1 MPSNAFT
8 QHLLALLEDADEL
21 VDVHGQ
27 MRTGRPGRQ
36 WGLGAL
42 NRAVVVM
49 SVSAWEA
56 YIEEVIIEAI
66 TAIRPAAGNPL
77 GIWPALNASARSAV
91 GRFNNP
97 NVDNVRILIS
107 DSIGLPDITAFWS
120 WKNCTVV
127 HARELLAE
135 ALSLRHQIAHGVNP
149 RPIIHSDYATGL
161 PKFLQRLG
169 NTTDGGIRKHLV
181 ETLGIANPWPL

>member
-27 MRTGRPGRQ
+27 MRTGLPGRQ

-66 TAIRPAAGNPL
+66 TAIRPAAGNAL
-77 GIWPALNASARSAV
+77 GNWPALNASARSAI

-97 NVDNVRILIS
+97 NVENVRMLIS
-107 DSIGLPDITAFWS
+107 HSIGLPDITAS
-120 WKNCTVV
+120 WYWRNCTV
-127 HARELLAE
+127 A
-135 ALSLRHQIAHGVNP
+135 P
-149 RPIIHSDYATGL
+149 RPRTAGRSTE
-161 PKFLQRLG
+161 F
-169 NTTDGGIRKHLV
+169 
-181 ETLGIANPWPL
+181 ETPDRTWYQSQAGRAQSVCNLAAQVPPTAWEQYRCRHP